1 MYGELIVKIVNNTKF
16 NIDNIKTVLK
26 GRLEPKIYAFKTNI
40 HKELSKYI
48 KVGDTYRDT
57 EMRLLE
63 WEKQYN
69 DITTLKDNGKRV
81 NPIVDIEATLKDNK
95 NVYFRDLSVHKYLDS
110 FDNNNKKSI
119 DENVRINL
127 QKELGIHISQEFFK
141 GIEKKDI
148 ENAISDINRKYNSSN
163 ANIYE
168 YYDVWTSEKH
178 DENIKATVNKYLRDN
193 QKEVVLQFVEK
204 YKKILRLY
212 NDCKE
217 KKHFKPIK
225 LLMYAVMRFGKTFT
239 ALYCAKEVKAKV
251 IVVLSGKADVH
262 DEWKENVK
270 ETINFKNYKFISKKE
285 NNLKDFDKV
294 LSGKYEVKKVK
305 DANDNVICEDEKD
318 SVVVFLTLQDLQN
331 NEIKKEHKSI
341 LNSDIDILIVDE
353 THFGA
358 RAKSYGKIIKNTEN
372 KELKKELS
380 DEENNLKKF
389 RKEESDDFN
398 EIDDAKIVEKSF
410 KSVKCIF
417 HLSGTPYR
425 ILLNNEFPKENR
437 IAEVTYQDILN
448 SKKEW
453 DDTYLKYDKVSDI
466 KDEEL
471 KKKLIEQ
478 LHIDKNIDEHKIE
491 ESDNPYFGFPNMI
504 RFGYNPSEK
513 AKQKLTELQKENDS
527 IVPNISLL
535 FRPISIT
542 KDENG
547 AYKQFKFKDEVL
559 DLLKSLDGKKE
570 DKNVFP
576 ILKYENDNNI
586 VLSRHIVMVL
596 PYCASCDA
604 MEELLKNNKFD
615 NLSEYEILNISG
627 LDINS
632 EYKKVKNIKDKIKE
646 IELRNFKDEYITTYN
661 ITEKEFDKN
670 IDKLPKKSITL
681 TVERML
687 TGSTVPEWDTMIFL
701 RETKEAQNYDQAIF
715 RLQNKYLK
723 IYKSNNGKTVIRDMK
738 PQTLLIDFNIERM
751 FRFTEEK
758 AFIYNKNDYKSD
770 NVELIKRIEN
780 EIKNSPIFVSSD
792 NQMVEVNATEV
803 MKIAARYNSE
813 KSIMKEASEVEFDF
827 NLLQSEE
834 FKKELE
840 KQKEYGQKGGLSF
853 ETNTN
858 EENKQDLDFSVGHI
872 DDVDTNDNNDLSNNS
887 SKTNENFEVDEETK
901 ENKSFRKK
909 WTTYC
914 SRLLFYAFLTKSKI
928 CSIEE
933 ILNFKQYD
941 KENAIDNERILSN
954 LKINLKALS
963 ELKKHA
969 ILHNNEELIHDL
981 SDKIMNIN
989 ELSKDTYD
997 DKKDEKGRP
1006 LTEFDKKLKKIQVAM
1021 DKFSRLGE
1029 SEIVT
1034 PKKICD
1040 EMINQF
1046 TDKELIKILDSGKKI
1061 LDINSKIGEFTV
1073 AIIDRFKKMGITTD
1087 SNKKL
1092 KDLICSIPSASYTYE
1107 FTRYV
1112 YEVLGL
1118 NIDNISTHFTSYSL
1132 IKNENVYKSKEE
1144 IEKLVIQKKNIGKE
1158 LNIIN
1163 KYNDLLE
1170 KKSLSK
1176 KEKNNKEKIEKTIK
1190 EILLNDDIDENL
1202 IIEHTNGL
1210 NEELEIIEEKVSQN
1224 IDYDKISKILN
1235 QNKKFSEIELSDKVK
1250 EIDNNMKFQIAI
1262 GNPPYQEE
1270 SNGDRIS
1277 DQTLY
1282 NYFMEMGYN
1291 LSPEVITITP
1301 ARFLF
1306 NNGLTP
1312 KQWNKKMLNDN
1323 HIRVIKY
1330 ESDGKKVFENVEFK
1344 GGVVIIERNIRI
1356 NYKPIKNF
1364 SPYDELNS
1372 IRVKVEAKHEESI
1385 TSIMFNQNLFN
1396 LEVLYDSFPNLKR
1409 VVSSNGT
1416 EKRLTSGCLKYDCFK
1431 DKKGK
1436 NDLTIIGRIGD
1447 DRVYKFIEKKYVNMK
1462 HDNIEKYKVIIPA
1475 NNGSGAIGEV
1485 VSTPL
1490 IGEPLIG
1497 FTQTFISVGA
1507 FDTKKQAENALKYIK
1522 SKFCR
1527 AMLGIL
1533 KVTQNGKREVWKYVP
1548 LQDFTNKSDIDWS
1561 KSIENIDK
1569 QLYKKYKL
1577 TKEEIAFIEKNIKSM
1592 K

>member
-1 MYGELIVKIVNNTKF
+1 MRIVNNTKF

-57 EMRLLE
+57 ETRLLE

-81 NPIVDIEATLKDNK
+81 NPIVDIDATLKDNK

-119 DENVRINL
+119 DENTRINL

-148 ENAISDINRKYNSSN
+148 ENAISDINKKYNSNNS
-163 ANIYE
+163 NIYE

-178 DENIKATVNKYLRDN
+178 DENIKATITKYLRDN
-193 QKEVVLQFVEK
+193 QKEVVLKFIEK
-204 YKKILRLY
+204 YKKILKLY
-212 NDCKE
+212 NECKN
-217 KKHFKPIK
+217 KRQFKPIK

-294 LSGKYEVKKVK
+294 LSGKYKVKEEK
-305 DANDNVICEDEKD
+305 DANNNIIREDKKD

-331 NEIKKEHKSI
+331 NKIKKEHKSI
-341 LNSDIDILIVDE
+341 LNRDIDILIVDE

-358 RAKSYGKIIKNTEN
+358 RAKSYGRIIKNTEN
-372 KELKKELS
+372 KELKKELL
-380 DEENNLKKF
+380 DEEKNLKEF

-398 EIDDAKIVEKSF
+398 EIDDVKIVEKSF
-410 KSVKCIF
+410 KSVKCIL

-453 DDTYLKYDKVSDI
+453 DDTFLKYDKVSDI
-466 KDEEL
+466 KDEEI

-513 AKQKLTELQKENDS
+513 AKQKLLQIQKENEN

-535 FRPISIT
+535 FRPGSIT
-542 KDENG
+542 KDEDSL
-547 AYKQFKFKDEVL
+547 YKQFLYKDEVI
-559 DLLKSLDGKKE
+559 DLLKSLEGKKV
-570 DKNVFP
+570 DKNIFP

-604 MEELLKNNKFD
+604 MEELLKHNKFD

-627 LDINS
+627 LDIKN

-646 IELRNFKDEYITTYN
+646 IELRNFKDEYINTYN
-661 ITEKEFDKN
+661 VTEKEYDKK

-687 TGSTVPEWDTMIFL
+687 TGSTIPEWDTMIFL

-723 IYKSNNGKTVIRDMK
+723 TYKSNNGKTIIRDMK

-770 NVELIKRIEN
+770 NVELTKRIEK

-792 NQMVEVNATEV
+792 NQMVEVNAIDV

-853 ETNTN
+853 VSNTN
-858 EENKQDLDFSVGHI
+858 EENEQDLDFSVGNV
-872 DDVDTNDNNDLSNNS
+872 DNLDTNDNPNDDLGNNS
-887 SKTNENFEVDEETK
+887 SKTNENFEVDEESK

-928 CSIEE
+928 CSIDE
-933 ILNFKQYD
+933 ILNFKEYD

-954 LKINLKALS
+954 LNINLKALS
-963 ELKKHA
+963 ELKKYA
-969 ILHNNEELIHDL
+969 ILHNNEELIHNL

-997 DKKDEKGRP
+997 DKKDDNGRP

-1046 TDKELIKILDSGKKI
+1046 TDKELIKILDGGKKI

-1132 IKNENVYKSKEE
+1132 IKNENVYKSREE

-1176 KEKNNKEKIEKTIK
+1176 KEQSNKEKIEKTIK

-1202 IIEHTNGL
+1202 IIEHTKGL

-1224 IDYDKISKILN
+1224 IDYDKICRILN
-1235 QNKKFSEIELSDKVK
+1235 QNKKFSEIELSDEVK
-1250 EIDNNMKFQIAI
+1250 ESGDNMKFEAVV
-1262 GNPPYQEE
+1262 GNPPYQETVKE
-1270 SNGDRIS
+1270 ATNGNNKNAVDIYQYFQNVAFELSNK
-1277 DQTLY
+1277 TCMLY
-1282 NYFMEMGYN
+1282 
-1291 LSPEVITITP
+1291 P
-1301 ARFLF
+1301 AKEFQR
-1306 NNGLTP
+1306 
-1312 KQWNKKMLNDN
+1312 
-1323 HIRVIKY
+1323 
-1330 ESDGKKVFENVEFK
+1330 GKKNMTDRNLVSLRIYNGSNKSGEK
-1344 GGVVIIERNIRI
+1344 HIIN
-1356 NYKPIKNF
+1356 
-1364 SPYDELNS
+1364 
-1372 IRVKVEAKHEESI
+1372 EESI
-1385 TSIMFNQNLFN
+1385 FGDTVRRIPGDVGVFVYDKRNDNKKIIYQN
-1396 LEVLYDSFPNLKR
+1396 E
-1409 VVSSNGT
+1409 
-1416 EKRLTSGCLKYDCFK
+1416 
-1431 DKKGK
+1431 
-1436 NDLTIIGRIGD
+1436 II
-1447 DRVYKFIEKKYVNMK
+1447 DRVEQILPVIKELIPLAIKLKKYAGTFEFSNIKKVCESNFVEKNKRFVLKKEVDRKKEAPKGYTKVLTNNIGGSGGEAHWYYIKTDKLDRLFEEKYKLVLSSAYPNESFMNP
-1462 HDNIEKYKVIIPA
+1462 DNIEFLLNDEFFGRTKLAIYDDTSKKKVQCCQKYLSTKFA
-1475 NNGSGAIGEV
+1475 RAICLM
-1485 VSTPL
+1485 TPYSFL
-1490 IGEPLIG
+1490 YYLPN
-1497 FTQTFISVGA
+1497 F
-1507 FDTKKQAENALKYIK
+1507 N
-1522 SKFCR
+1522 
-1527 AMLGIL
+1527 
-1533 KVTQNGKREVWKYVP
+1533 
-1548 LQDFTNKSDIDWS
+1548 DIYKEFDWS
-1561 KSIENIDK
+1561 KSIEEIDK
-1569 QLYKKYKL
+1569 QLYDKYDL
-1577 TKEEIAFIEKNIKSM
+1577 TEEERAFIEKNIKPL

>member
-1 MYGELIVKIVNNTKF
+1 MRIVNNTKF

-40 HKELSKYI
+40 NNELSKYI

-57 EMRLLE
+57 ELRLLE
-63 WEKQYN
+63 WEKIYS
-69 DITTLKDNGKRV
+69 DITSLKEDNKRV
-81 NPIVDIEATLKDNK
+81 NPIVDIDATLKNNK

-119 DENVRINL
+119 DETTRLKL
-127 QKELGIHISQEFFK
+127 QEELGIHISQEFFK
-141 GIEKKDI
+141 EINKKDI
-148 ENAISDINRKYNSSN
+148 ENAIFDINKKYNSNNS
-163 ANIYE
+163 NIYE

-178 DENIKATVNKYLRDN
+178 DENIKATITKYLRDN
-193 QKEVVLQFVEK
+193 QKEVVLKFIEK
-204 YKKILRLY
+204 YKKILKSY
-212 NDCKE
+212 NECKN
-217 KKHFKPIK
+217 KKQFKPIK

-294 LSGKYEVKKVK
+294 LSGKYKVKEEK
-305 DANDNVICEDEKD
+305 DANNNIIREDKKD
-318 SVVVFLTLQDLQN
+318 SVVIFLTLQDLQN
-331 NEIKKEHKSI
+331 NKIKKEHKSI
-341 LNSDIDILIVDE
+341 LNRDIDILIVDE

-372 KELKKELS
+372 KELKKELL
-380 DEENNLKKF
+380 DEEKNLKEF

-398 EIDDAKIVEKSF
+398 EIDDVKIVEKSF
-410 KSVKCIF
+410 KSVKCIL

-466 KDEEL
+466 KNEET

-513 AKQKLTELQKENDS
+513 AKQKLTELQKENDG

-535 FRPISIT
+535 FRPGNIT
-542 KDENG
+542 KDENSL
-547 AYKQFKFKDEVL
+547 YKQFIYKDEVI

-604 MEELLKNNKFD
+604 MKELLKHNKFD

-627 LDINS
+627 LDVNN

-646 IELRNFKDEYITTYN
+646 IELRNFKDEYINTYN
-661 ITEKEFDKN
+661 VTEKEYDKK

-723 IYKSNNGKTVIRDMK
+723 TYKSNNGKIIIRDMK

-770 NVELIKRIEN
+770 NVELTKRIEN

-792 NQMVEVNATEV
+792 NQMVEVNATDV

-853 ETNTN
+853 VANTN
-858 EENKQDLDFSVGHI
+858 EENEQDLDFSVGHI
-872 DDVDTNDNNDLSNNS
+872 DNLDTNDNNDLSNNS
-887 SKTNENFEVDEETK
+887 LKTNENFEVDEESK

-933 ILNFKQYD
+933 ILNFKDYD

-954 LKINLKALS
+954 LNINLKALS
-963 ELKKHA
+963 ELKKYA
-969 ILHNNEELIHDL
+969 ILHNNEELIHNL

-997 DKKDEKGRP
+997 DKKDDNGRP

-1046 TDKELIKILDSGKKI
+1046 TDKELEKMLDSGKKI

-1073 AIIDRFKKMGITTD
+1073 AIIDRFKQMGITTD

-1144 IEKLVIQKKNIGKE
+1144 IEKLVIQKKNIGNE
-1158 LNIIN
+1158 LKIIN
-1163 KYNDLLE
+1163 KYKDLLD

-1176 KEKNNKEKIEKTIK
+1176 NEQKNKEKLEKTIK
-1190 EILLNDDIDENL
+1190 EIIFNDDIDENL
-1202 IIEHTNGL
+1202 IIQHENGL

-1224 IDYDKISKILN
+1224 IDYDKIRKILN
-1235 QNKKFSEIELSDKVK
+1235 QNKKFSEIELSDEVK
-1250 EIDNNMKFQIAI
+1250 ESDDNMKFEAVV
-1262 GNPPYQEE
+1262 GNPPYQETVKEATNGNNKNAVDIYQYFQNVAFELSKKTCMLYPAKEFQRGKKNMTDRNLVSLRIYNGSNKNGEKHIINEESVFGDTVRRIPGDVGVFVYDKSNDNKKIVYQNEIMDRVEQILPVIKELIPLAIKLKQYAGTFEFSTIKKVCE
-1270 SNGDRIS
+1270 SNFVEKNKRYVLNKDVDRKNEAPKGYTKVLTNNIAGS
-1277 DQTLY
+1277 GGEAHWYYIKTDKLDRLFEKKY
-1282 NYFMEMGYN
+1282 KLVLSSAYPNESFMNPDNIE
-1291 LSPEVITITP
+1291 
-1301 ARFLF
+1301 FLF
-1306 NNGLTP
+1306 NDEFFGRTKLAIYDDTS
-1312 KQWNKKMLNDN
+1312 K
-1323 HIRVIKY
+1323 
-1330 ESDGKKVFENVEFK
+1330 KKV
-1344 GGVVIIERNIRI
+1344 
-1356 NYKPIKNF
+1356 
-1364 SPYDELNS
+1364 L
-1372 IRVKVEAKHEESI
+1372 
-1385 TSIMFNQNLFN
+1385 
-1396 LEVLYDSFPNLKR
+1396 
-1409 VVSSNGT
+1409 
-1416 EKRLTSGCLKYDCFK
+1416 DC
-1431 DKKGK
+1431 
-1436 NDLTIIGRIGD
+1436 
-1447 DRVYKFIEKKYVNMK
+1447 KKYLSTKFARAICLMTPYSFLYYLPNF
-1462 HDNIEKYKVIIPA
+1462 DNIYK
-1475 NNGSGAIGEV
+1475 
-1485 VSTPL
+1485 
-1490 IGEPLIG
+1490 
-1497 FTQTFISVGA
+1497 
-1507 FDTKKQAENALKYIK
+1507 
-1522 SKFCR
+1522 
-1527 AMLGIL
+1527 
-1533 KVTQNGKREVWKYVP
+1533 
-1548 LQDFTNKSDIDWS
+1548 DFDWS
-1561 KSIENIDK
+1561 KSIEDIDK
-1569 QLYKKYKL
+1569 QLYKKYRL
-1577 TKEEIAFIEKNIKSM
+1577 TKEEVAFIEKNIK
-1592 K
+1592 

>member
-1 MYGELIVKIVNNTKF
+1 MRIVNNTKF

-40 HKELSKYI
+40 NNKLSKYI

-57 EMRLLE
+57 ELRLLE
-63 WEKQYN
+63 WEKIYS
-69 DITTLKDNGKRV
+69 DITSLKEDNKRV
-81 NPIVDIEATLKDNK
+81 NPIVDIDATLKNNK

-119 DENVRINL
+119 DETTRLKL
-127 QKELGIHISQEFFK
+127 QEELGIHISQEFFK
-141 GIEKKDI
+141 EINKKDI
-148 ENAISDINRKYNSSN
+148 ENAIFDINKKYNSNNS
-163 ANIYE
+163 NIYE

-178 DENIKATVNKYLRDN
+178 DENIKATITKYLRDN
-193 QKEVVLQFVEK
+193 QKEVVLKFIEK
-204 YKKILRLY
+204 YKKISKSY
-212 NDCKE
+212 NECKN
-217 KKHFKPIK
+217 KRQFKPIK

-294 LSGKYEVKKVK
+294 LSGKYKVKEEK
-305 DANDNVICEDEKD
+305 DANNNIIREDKKD
-318 SVVVFLTLQDLQN
+318 SVVIFLTLQDLQN
-331 NEIKKEHKSI
+331 NKIKKEHKSI
-341 LNSDIDILIVDE
+341 LNRDIDILIVDE

-372 KELKKELS
+372 KELKKELL
-380 DEENNLKKF
+380 DEEKNLKEF

-398 EIDDAKIVEKSF
+398 EIDDVKIVEKSF
-410 KSVKCIF
+410 KSVKCIL

-466 KDEEL
+466 KNEET

-513 AKQKLTELQKENDS
+513 AKQKLTELQKENDG

-535 FRPISIT
+535 FRPGNIT
-542 KDENG
+542 KDENSL
-547 AYKQFKFKDEVL
+547 YKQFIYKDEVI

-627 LDINS
+627 LDIKN

-646 IELRNFKDEYITTYN
+646 IELRNFKDEYINTYN
-661 ITEKEFDKN
+661 VTEKEYDKK

-723 IYKSNNGKTVIRDMK
+723 TYKSNNGKTIIRDMK

-770 NVELIKRIEN
+770 NVELTKRIEN

-792 NQMVEVNATEV
+792 NQMVEVNATDV

-853 ETNTN
+853 VANTN
-858 EENKQDLDFSVGHI
+858 EENEQDLDFSVGHI
-872 DDVDTNDNNDLSNNS
+872 DNLDTNDNNDLSNNS
-887 SKTNENFEVDEETK
+887 LKTNENFEVDEESK

-933 ILNFKQYD
+933 ILNFKEYD
-941 KENAIDNERILSN
+941 KENVIDNERILSN
-954 LKINLKALS
+954 LNINLKALS
-963 ELKKHA
+963 ELKKYA
-969 ILHNNEELIHDL
+969 ILHNNEELIHNL

-997 DKKDEKGRP
+997 DKKDDNGRP

-1046 TDKELIKILDSGKKI
+1046 TDKELEKILDSGKKI

-1073 AIIDRFKKMGITTD
+1073 AIIDRYKKMGITTD
-1087 SNKKL
+1087 NNKKL

-1132 IKNENVYKSKEE
+1132 IKNKNVYKSKEE
-1144 IEKLVIQKKNIGKE
+1144 IEKLVIQKKNIVNE
-1158 LNIIN
+1158 LKIIN
-1163 KYNDLLE
+1163 KYKDLLD

-1176 KEKNNKEKIEKTIK
+1176 NDQKNKEKLEKTIK
-1190 EILLNDDIDENL
+1190 EIIFNDDIDENL

-1224 IDYDKISKILN
+1224 IDYDKIRKLLN
-1235 QNKKFSEIELSDKVK
+1235 QNKKFSEIELSDEVK
-1250 EIDNNMKFQIAI
+1250 ESDDNMKFESVV
-1262 GNPPYQEE
+1262 GNPPYQDMGGSGG
-1270 SNGDRIS
+1270 SNDAPIY
-1277 DQTLY
+1277 QLFVEVANKLNT
-1282 NYFMEMGYN
+1282 NYICMIIKAAWFSTGREN
-1291 LSPEVITITP
+1291 LLGKFREYMLTNGKVDNMYVI
-1301 ARFLF
+1301 ADASKLF
-1306 NNGLTP
+1306 G
-1312 KQWNKKMLNDN
+1312 
-1323 HIRVIKY
+1323 
-1330 ESDGKKVFENVEFK
+1330 NVEIK
-1344 GGVVIIERNIRI
+1344 GGVCYFLIDKAKKQNSCNYTVEDFCGTFNDKNRNLDEFDLLIRNPIINKIVKKVSLKNNLQYVDSI
-1356 NYKPIKNF
+1356 ISGDTPFGIPSNPKTSKKNPIKVYN
-1364 SPYDELNS
+1364 N
-1372 IRVKVEAKHEESI
+1372 EAKAHSTTLYHIEDNKRYVEYINSSI
-1385 TSIMFNQNLFN
+1385 
-1396 LEVLYDSFPNLKR
+1396 VR
-1409 VVSSNGT
+1409 
-1416 EKRLTSGCLKYDCFK
+1416 
-1431 DKKGK
+1431 K
-1436 NDLTIIGRIGD
+1436 NRNDII
-1447 DRVYKFIEKKYVNMK
+1447 
-1462 HDNIEKYKVIIPA
+1462 KYKVYIPE
-1475 NNGSGAIGEV
+1475 NGGSGNDGIVLGKPE
-1485 VSTPL
+1485 
-1490 IGEPLIG
+1490 
-1497 FTQTFISVGA
+1497 ISNNNSVCSQSYLYSA
-1507 FDTKKQAENALKYIK
+1507 FDNKKQAENFYKYIQT
-1522 SKFCR
+1522 KFLR
-1527 AMLGIL
+1527 VLVASIKISQMA
-1533 KVTQNGKREVWKYVP
+1533 TNRFYRFVP
-1548 LQDFTNKSDIDWS
+1548 LQNFNRDSDIDWS
-1561 KSIENIDK
+1561 KSIEDIDK

-1577 TKEEIAFIEKNIKSM
+1577 SKEEIEFIEKNIKPM